1 MDTISEQIGS
11 SGVVATKRRVEN
23 VRKEVNLQISGML
36 EIAKLKP

>member
-11 SGVVATKRRVEN
+11 RGVVATKNRVEN